1 MAGKGYKILLVD
13 DDRFLID
20 MYSMK
25 FRENGHEVI
34 PAFGGADALTKLR
47 EGLSPDIIV
56 FDIVMPGVDG
66 FELLETIKKEKLAGK
81 AVKIALTNQ
90 GQSSDVDRAKGLGA
104 VGYIIKASAI
114 PSEVLTQVC
123 DIAGAHR
130 TK

>member
-1 MAGKGYKILLVD
+1 MGGTGYKILLVD

-25 FRENGHEVI
+25 FREHGHDVRS
-34 PAFGGADALTKLR
+34 AFGGAEALNQLR
-47 EGLSPDIIV
+47 EGYVPEAIV

-66 FELLETIKKEKLAGK
+66 FDLLEAIRKERLAPS

-90 GQSSDVDRAKGLGA
+90 GQESDISRAKELGA

-114 PSEVLTQVC
+114 PSEVLTQVT
-123 DIAGAHR
+123 DIISAHR
-130 TK
+130 